1 MNYNQF
7 LNEILEKPA
16 KAAQCYQL
24 FHNYSLGNQWLA
36 SSQMQQMEPINTY
49 KGWQGLGRQVKKGAK
64 AIELLMPVSFK
75 DKEDETKIKTFY
87 IKKKNWFKLSET
99 SGADYQQELPAN
111 FDLEKALAALEI
123 KVEKFA
129 MVNGNCQ
136 GYAKPNQNLIAIN
149 PLASDYFKTS
159 IHEMA
164 HCLLHKNEAGETL
177 NHAENLLPRSIKELE
192 AEGTAYIVK
201 TSLGIFEG
209 LEFSR
214 NYIKNWLAGDEIKE
228 SNFKRILATA
238 SKILKAGVEQS
249 QIETT

>member
-7 LNEILEKPA
+7 LNEILDKPA
-16 KAAQCYQL
+16 KAAQCYKL

-36 SSQMQQMEPINTY
+36 SHQMQELEPINTY

-64 AIELLMPVSFK
+64 AIELMMPVSLK

-87 IKKKNWFKLSET
+87 IKKKNWFKLSDT

-136 GYAKPNQNLIAIN
+136 GYAKPNKNLIAIN
-149 PLASDYFKTS
+149 PLASDFFKTS

-164 HCLLHKNEAGETL
+164 HCLLHKEEENETL
-177 NHAENLLPRSIKELE
+177 NHAENLLPHSIKELE

-214 NYIKNWLAGDEIKE
+214 NYIKGWLAGDEIKE
-228 SNFKRILATA
+228 SNFKRILSAAT
-238 SKILKAGVEQS
+238 KILKAGAQE
-249 QIETT
+249 